1 MASSLILTAIVAPWI
16 GGLLVWLAGDRRPR
30 WQHGL
35 AVAAGLVATAAS
47 IALLQPHLWGSA
59 STAAF
64 ALPLGAFIGDLTF
77 VADSLAVYLAII
89 ATSVGSLTIIFSIGY
104 MAGAAQLGRYY
115 MLVLLFIG
123 SMCGLVFSGNLLFLF
138 LFWEA
143 TAFCSY
149 ALISFHND
157 DPKAVAAG
165 IEALII
171 TQIGGAG
178 LLIGIIIAAAY
189 LPDLQISTFLA
200 SANGIPATIL
210 AVTAFGFLLAAMA
223 KSAQVPLH
231 VWLPDAMEAPTPVS
245 ALIHA
250 ATMVNAG
257 VYLLA
262 RFYPAFKDVPMWA
275 DAVIVV
281 GVLSA
286 LLAALLATT
295 CNDLKRVLAYSTVSQ
310 LGYMVAAVGLGA
322 IYESQ
327 FFLMSHAL
335 FKALLF
341 LGAGA
346 IIHEL
351 GTRDM
356 RQMGGLWQRMPRVAV
371 PFLIGA
377 CALVGLPF
385 FNGFWSKELLLEFAL
400 ERFPGSVFPALA
412 IGAGITALYVTRMC
426 WMVFFARPAEERAH
440 GHGRISPFMIWP
452 LIILAVG
459 VMFSW
464 LLAEPFA
471 RWMLA
476 TMPFH
481 AELLFHDRTVES
493 LISTHTAASLSTLVT
508 LLITA
513 VGIMLGWTL
522 TRSGDVTSNSM
533 WSQGIGKVES
543 FFIDLLSSVA
553 GATQETAALLQYT
566 QTGQLNWNIAGI
578 VLGLVA
584 LLMVLVIGVVL

>member
-1 MASSLILTAIVAPWI
+1 MASTLIVTAIIAPWI

-35 AVAAGLVATAAS
+35 AVAAGLVAASAS
-47 IALLQPHLWGSA
+47 IALLQPGLWGST
-59 STAAF
+59 STAALT
-64 ALPLGAFIGDLTF
+64 LPVGAFIGDLTF
-77 VADSLAVYLAII
+77 IADSLAVYLAII
-89 ATSVGSLTIIFSIGY
+89 ATSVGVLTIIFSVGY

-115 MLVLLFIG
+115 LLVLLFIG

-165 IEALII
+165 IKALII

-189 LPDLQISTFLA
+189 LPDLQISTLLA
-200 SANGIPATIL
+200 SANGIPSTIL
-210 AVTAFGFLLAAMA
+210 AVIAFGFLLAAMA
-223 KSAQVPLH
+223 KSAQAPLH
-231 VWLPDAMEAPTPVS
+231 IWLPDAMEAPTPVS

-262 RFYPAFKDVPMWA
+262 RFYPAFKGVPAWA
-275 DAVIVV
+275 ESVIVV
-281 GVLSA
+281 GVVSA
-286 LLAALLATT
+286 LLAALLATV

-327 FFLMSHAL
+327 LFLMSHAL

-356 RQMGGLWQRMPRVAV
+356 RKMGGLWRRMPRVAV

-400 ERFPGSVFPALA
+400 ERFPGSLFPVLA
-412 IGAGITALYVTRMC
+412 VGAGITALYVTRMC
-426 WMVFFARPAEERAH
+426 WMVFFARPAEERTPEH
-440 GHGRISPFMIWP
+440 GPISPFMTWP
-452 LIILAVG
+452 LIVLAIG
-459 VMFSW
+459 VMTSW

-471 RWMLA
+471 RWMAA

-481 AELLFHDRTVES
+481 ADLLFHDRTIES
-493 LISTHTAASLSTLVT
+493 LISVHTATSPSTLIAI
-508 LLITA
+508 LITA
-513 VGIMLGWTL
+513 IGMVLGWAV
-522 TRSGDVTSNSM
+522 TRSGDVSRSM
-533 WSQGIGKVES
+533 WSQGVGKIES
-543 FFIDLLSSVA
+543 FFIESLGSVA
-553 GATQETAALLQYT
+553 EATQETAAMLQNT

-578 VLGLVA
+578 ALGLVA